1 MRGARLALA
10 FLVVAAFLLVLWKT
24 QPPRPAA
31 ARSTNEAVTPAPPPS
46 PGTTVSASRATATP
60 EPAASP
66 AATGTPLARTRSG
79 LPLPP
84 PAPAEMAAAEE
95 DLHQVQLMLRQFRAV
110 LGENPIGTNAEI
122 MLAVRGQ
129 NLQQARIGAPEG
141 LVLNEH
147 GELLDRWGT
156 PYFFHALA
164 KDEMEVR
171 SAGPDR
177 TLWTGDDVVLK

>member
-10 FLVVAAFLLVLWKT
+10 FLVVAACLLVLWKT
-24 QPPRPAA
+24 QPPRPAS

-60 EPAASP
+60 GPATPVPAA
-66 AATGTPLARTRSG
+66 GTPLARTRSG
-79 LPLPP
+79 LPLPAP
-84 PAPAEMAAAEE
+84 VPAERAATEQ
-95 DLHQVQLMLRQFRAV
+95 DLLRVQLMLRQFRDV

-122 MLAVRGQ
+122 MSAVGGQ
-129 NLQQARIGAPEG
+129 NRQQARLGVPEG
-141 LVLNEH
+141 MVLNEH